1 MSTPLVTE
9 PLEAATYKDYKKFIA
24 LARFSYQY
32 RHKVRLEIMQDA
44 MIVLLDRILLKNIAR
59 VEDTTERLDEFRYKV
74 FVEPVPP
81 EVFLIMAYQK
91 VSSMLE
97 SPSMVVEK
105 SYQNFMRAL
114 GYACAAS
121 YNKDAA
127 DVLNDLV
134 AEFENIDEEFA
145 IWSLLLRQSPSQ
157 GVH

>member
-9 PLEAATYKDYKKFIA
+9 PLEAATYKDYKRFIA
-24 LARFSYQY
+24 LARFSYQH
-32 RHKVRLEIMQDA
+32 RHKVRLEIIQDA
-44 MIVLLDRILLKNIAR
+44 MTVLLERILLKNIAR
-59 VEDTTERLDEFRYKV
+59 IEDTLERLDEFLSKA
-74 FVEPVPP
+74 FDEPVPP

-97 SPSMVVEK
+97 SPSTVVEK
-105 SYQNFMRAL
+105 SYQNFMLTL
-114 GYACAAS
+114 GHVCAVS

-134 AEFENIDEEFA
+134 AEFENIDEAFE
-145 IWSLLLRQSPSQ
+145 IWSLRLRQSPSQ